1 MIPGISLRWPPA
13 SVTLLAVA
21 TSVPYAQLPD
31 RPMTIERRFAV
42 RFGSY
47 IKHLVKIVL
56 ASSLALGL
64 VLGVSIFLS
73 GETSMNIDLTLD
85 FDAVDGIWV
94 ILGLPVLSL
103 LVFSLLSPLSFF
115 IHGLISKRTREDV
128 LRDA

>member
-1 MIPGISLRWPPA
+1 M
-13 SVTLLAVA
+13 
-21 TSVPYAQLPD
+21 
-31 RPMTIERRFAV
+31 

-64 VLGVSIFLS
+64 VLGISIFVS

-85 FDAVDGIWV
+85 FHAVDGVWV
-94 ILGLPVLSL
+94 ILGLPVLSIL
-103 LVFSLLSPLSFF
+103 LFSLLSPLSFF
-115 IHGLISKRTREDV
+115 IHGLLSRRTPDNV

>member
-1 MIPGISLRWPPA
+1 M
-13 SVTLLAVA
+13 
-21 TSVPYAQLPD
+21 
-31 RPMTIERRFAV
+31 

-85 FDAVDGIWV
+85 FDAVDGVWV
-94 ILGLPVLSL
+94 ILGLQLVSIL
-103 LVFSLLSPLSFF
+103 LFSLLSPLSFF
-115 IHGLISKRTREDV
+115 IHGLLSK
-128 LRDA
+128 LFH

>member
-1 MIPGISLRWPPA
+1 
-13 SVTLLAVA
+13 
-21 TSVPYAQLPD
+21 
-31 RPMTIERRFAV
+31 MTIERRFAV

-73 GETSMNIDLTLD
+73 GETSMNLTVD
-85 FDAVDGIWV
+85 FDAVDGVWV
-94 ILGLPVLSL
+94 ILGLPVLSV

-115 IHGLISKRTREDV
+115 IHKLLSKRTPENV

>member
-1 MIPGISLRWPPA
+1 M
-13 SVTLLAVA
+13 
-21 TSVPYAQLPD
+21 
-31 RPMTIERRFAV
+31 

>member
-1 MIPGISLRWPPA
+1 MA
-13 SVTLLAVA
+13 
-21 TSVPYAQLPD
+21 
-31 RPMTIERRFAV
+31 IEWRFAV

-85 FDAVDGIWV
+85 FDAVDGVWV
-94 ILGLPVLSL
+94 ILGLPVLSI

-115 IHGLISKRTREDV
+115 IHGLLSKRTPENV